1 VIMKTFVS
9 EKNIKWIETNQ
20 SISNEMSGL
29 DIDSLEIDN
38 STKDVLKK
46 IIKAITDLQNLHN
59 ND

>member
-1 VIMKTFVS
+1 MKTFVS

-38 STKDVLKK
+38 PTKDVLKK

>member
-1 VIMKTFVS
+1 MKTFVS
-9 EKNIKWIETNQ
+9 KKNIKRIETNQ
-20 SISNEMSGL
+20 SISNEMYGM

>member
-1 VIMKTFVS
+1 MKTFVS

-46 IIKAITDLQNLHN
+46 IIKSITDLQKLHE

>member
-1 VIMKTFVS
+1 MKTFVS

-59 ND
+59 KD

>member
-1 VIMKTFVS
+1 MKTFVN
-9 EKNIKWIETNQ
+9 EKNKIWISTFKSIKESMS
-20 SISNEMSGL
+20 SI

-46 IIKAITDLQNLHN
+46 IIKSITDLQKLHE

>member
-1 VIMKTFVS
+1 MKTFVS